1 MCLACGADALCDAP
15 GVLQGTTAA
24 LALCHPIPAPFPSR
38 LAMDAPGSDV
48 SALVGGAVRVREGT
62 GL

>member
-1 MCLACGADALCDAP
+1 MRFAMLPVCCRGQRRLSLCA
-15 GVLQGTTAA
+15 
-24 LALCHPIPAPFPSR
+24 IPSLHHFPSR